1 MPETL
6 SVRPRICQQIR
17 SGPLGQWIDD
27 FVDVLTTRVE
37 MASRKGLPTIL
48 QVASSCSLRSA
59 ADMFRSAD
67 SDT

>member
-27 FVDVLTTRVE
+27 FVDVLTTRGVRNQRRT
-37 MASRKGLPTIL
+37 ASRPSRGGL
-48 QVASSCSLRSA
+48 QCVARA
-59 ADMFRSAD
+59 AAGRGNRDR
-67 SDT
+67 